1 MGPKAEQST
10 PQRIIMSGA
19 VVVILGLLV
28 FCALDHRFGWSPV
41 PVWVSLAGDV
51 LVALGLLINLLVFKE
66 NTFGASTV
74 TTEADQKVISSGPYA
89 LVRHPM
95 YVGVLVMM
103 AGVPLALGSLW
114 GLAVLAIVVPGLVW
128 RILDEEKLL
137 KKDLAGYTEYVQK
150 VHYRLVPYLW

>member
-1 MGPKAEQST
+1 
-10 PQRIIMSGA
+10 
-19 VVVILGLLV
+19 
-28 FCALDHRFGWSPV
+28 
-41 PVWVSLAGDV
+41 
-51 LVALGLLINLLVFKE
+51 
-66 NTFGASTV
+66 
-74 TTEADQKVISSGPYA
+74 
-89 LVRHPM
+89 M

-137 KKDLAGYTEYVQK
+137 KKDLAGYTGYVQK